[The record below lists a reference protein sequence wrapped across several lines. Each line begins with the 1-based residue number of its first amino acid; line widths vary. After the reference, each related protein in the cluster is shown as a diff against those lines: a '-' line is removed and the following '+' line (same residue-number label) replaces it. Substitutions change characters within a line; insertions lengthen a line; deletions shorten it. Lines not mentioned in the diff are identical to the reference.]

1 MIAPPG
7 CECQPEEPPGSTVIC
22 AMATSVPNCSGMVPC
37 DVSVPRA
44 NGMFVSPD
52 GGVAQLGATVTA
64 RVTAVTT
71 LASPT
76 PSSAPL
82 MARFMLP
89 PGLLASLRG
98 YVARHP
104 DNPGPCLTSAARPG
118 RSALGLGLDWPLG
131 TAEPGVEMVRDRGA
145 GGWGQADDRAVPG
158 RWEGDLLMGKDC
170 KSAVGTLVERTTR
183 SILLLH
189 LPAQRLPGRARDAAG
204 DHHQARRPGCTI
216 TWDRAKRTGLPRGLH
231 HRQRPPGLLRPAHK
245 PGQRGSNENTNGC
258 CIRRFWWLLTPGP
271 PGKSTVSDP
280 GGDVARPIGPTSGR
294 AAGRRNT
301 GTPGSC
307 GPGRRRTKSMT
318 C

>member
-189 LPAQRLPGRARDAAG
+189 LPAQHLPGRARDAAG
-204 DHHQARRPGCTI
+204 DHHQARRPGRRHHLGPGKTN
-216 TWDRAKRTGLPRGLH
+216 WPAARASPSPAASRPASASAQTRAAWLEREPPTAAASEGSGGCSPRARQERAQSRTRVGMLRALSDPHLVEQRAGVIRGL
-231 HRQRPPGLLRPAHK
+231 LA
-245 PGQRGSNENTNGC
+245 
-258 CIRRFWWLLTPGP
+258 
-271 PGKSTVSDP
+271 VVDP
-280 GGDVARPIGPTSGR
+280 GGDEPSR
-294 AAGRRNT
+294 
-301 GTPGSC
+301 
-307 GPGRRRTKSMT
+307 
-318 C
+318 

>member
-1 MIAPPG
+1 MNACPALYVAVWHWAPTGWCTVSEPCWTIMIAPPG

-89 PGLLASLRG
+89 PDLLASLPG
-98 YVARHP
+98 YVAKHP
-104 DNPGPCLTSAARPG
+104 DNPGPCLTSAPRPG

-145 GGWGQADDRAVPG
+145 
-158 RWEGDLLMGKDC
+158 
-170 KSAVGTLVERTTR
+170 
-183 SILLLH
+183 
-189 LPAQRLPGRARDAAG
+189 
-204 DHHQARRPGCTI
+204 
-216 TWDRAKRTGLPRGLH
+216 
-231 HRQRPPGLLRPAHK
+231 
-245 PGQRGSNENTNGC
+245 
-258 CIRRFWWLLTPGP
+258 
-271 PGKSTVSDP
+271 
-280 GGDVARPIGPTSGR
+280 
-294 AAGRRNT
+294 
-301 GTPGSC
+301 
-307 GPGRRRTKSMT
+307 
-318 C
+318 